1 MNVITTRTATRND
14 KDFLWKLKVAS
25 MRGYIEAVHGWDD
38 AIQYGF
44 FEQGFHPEDIRII
57 QCDRRDIGMYE
68 LRERD
73 EEWFLA
79 RIEILPAF
87 QGRGIG
93 TKVIQGMIDQVSKT
107 GKPLRLQ
114 VFKVN
119 PAQKLYE
126 CIGFLRT
133 GETGTHITMELPN
146 NRMQRTPTGGAAD
159 GNGYLAEME

>member
-1 MNVITTRTATRND
+1 MNVITTRTATYDD
-14 KDFLWKLKVAS
+14 KDFLWELKVAS
-25 MRGYIEAVHGWDD
+25 MRRYVEAVYGWDD

-44 FEQGFHPEDIRII
+44 FEKGFHPEDIQII
-57 QCDRRDIGMYE
+57 QCDKLDMGMYE

-93 TKVIQGMIDQVSKT
+93 TTVIQRMIGHVSKT

-126 CIGFLRT
+126 RIGFLRT
-133 GETGTHITMELPN
+133 GETKTHITMELPN
-146 NRMQRTPTGGAAD
+146 NRMQRTPTSGAAD
-159 GNGYLAEME
+159 A